1 MRGCR
6 NVRPNVQKMSLI
18 FLLKNIWII
27 TTVFFSFEWWL
38 LKTNLNLSVQ
48 EINKG
53 RNTIL
58 LFFMIFMITCM
69 YARWYHRLMCRDVI

>member
-1 MRGCR
+1 MRGFR

-38 LKTNLNLSVQ
+38 LKTNFKFISPG
-48 EINKG
+48 NK
-53 RNTIL
+53 
-58 LFFMIFMITCM
+58 
-69 YARWYHRLMCRDVI
+69 